1 MSKMLKAIVLVAA
14 LTALGTRAEVLE
26 DVRDSVKGKWKKL
39 TRESAEICGLR
50 EQMRDL
56 PDSSW
61 WFLTTDKKDQRKKIR
76 KLLLEVRELLLST
89 NARKI
94 LASVDA
100 LDRDLAALDEDV
112 RTLREE
118 LMLDPAARADIEA
131 KLAKLAAKRTALEAK
146 RRAAA
151 EKVREELRALGLTV
165 GGTAAENC
173 LFTVNF
179 GEIVDGVIVARNI
192 AAVVENL
199 RTLMDAGD
207 VVAARRY
214 FGMYLVMV
222 DVQVVCFEDYLEKS
236 REGEWR
242 QGINRILAQA
252 QAARDGA
259 RKNARNAAFT
269 ADQRQIFARNAEVN
283 EKTVRAAQAYAG
295 VLDAHEAVIAR
306 KLKEAQKVREV
317 VASSYETV
325 NLAGDFIQLAKT
337 NQASF
342 DALLQLDLPPLNVF
356 DDAAVQREFQS
367 INQKLKE

>member
-1 MSKMLKAIVLVAA
+1 MSKMLKAIVLAA
-14 LTALGTRAEVLE
+14 VLAAPGARAEVLE
-26 DVRDSVKGKWKKL
+26 DIRDSVKGNWKKL
-39 TRESAEICGLR
+39 SRESAEICGLR

-61 WFLTTDKKDQRKKIR
+61 WFFTTDKKDQQKKILR
-76 KLLLEVRELLLST
+76 LLREMRELLLST
-89 NARKI
+89 DARKI

-100 LDRDLAALDEDV
+100 IDRDLAALDDEV
-112 RTLREE
+112 RELKEE
-118 LMLDPAARADIEA
+118 MALEPDMRTRGEA
-131 KLAKLAAKRTALEAK
+131 KLAKLAAKRAALEAK

-165 GGTAAENC
+165 GGAAAENC

-179 GEIVDGVIVARNI
+179 GDIVDGVIVARNI
-192 AAVVENL
+192 AAVVDNL

-222 DVQVVCFEDYLEKS
+222 DVQIVCFEDYLGKS

-242 QGINRILAQA
+242 QGLNRILAEA
-252 QAARDGA
+252 QAAHDGA
-259 RKNARNAAFT
+259 RANARNADFT
-269 ADQRQIFARNAEVN
+269 PEQRQVFARNAQVN
-283 EKTVRAAQAYAG
+283 EKTVRAAQAYVG

-306 KLKEAQKVREV
+306 KLADAQKVRAV

-325 NLAGDFIQLAKT
+325 NLAGDFIRLAKA

-356 DDAAVQREFQS
+356 DDAVVQQEFLS
-367 INQKLKE
+367 ITKKLKE